1 MDGSLIT
8 GIHQLY
14 ARQSHLI
21 DGGHADAWARTFTPD
36 GEFHS
41 PTYPAPVVGRDRL
54 RAFAED
60 FAHAAREAGE
70 VRRHVV
76 TNLFVESADTTQ
88 AQVSAYLQV
97 IGTRVTGDTAI
108 LRFTTVSDRLVR
120 DGQDWRIARRD
131 VRRDDTA

>member
-1 MDGSLIT
+1 MESALIT

-21 DGGHADAWARTFTPD
+21 DGGDAEAWARTFTPD

-41 PTYPAPVVGRDRL
+41 PTYPAPVVGREGL

-60 FAHAAREAGE
+60 FARGAGEAGE
-70 VRRHVV
+70 IRRHVV
-76 TNLFVESADTTQ
+76 TNLFVESADSTK

-97 IGTRVTGDTAI
+97 IGTRGTGQTRI
-108 LRFTTVSDRLVR
+108 LRFTTLRDRLVH
-120 DGQDWRIARRD
+120 DGRTWRIAHRD

>member
-1 MDGSLIT
+1 MDSALVI
-8 GIHQLY
+8 GIQQLY

-21 DGGHADAWARTFTPD
+21 DGGHAEAWARTFAPD

-76 TNLFVESADTTQ
+76 TNLLVESADTTH

-97 IGTRVTGDTAI
+97 VGTRVTGDTRI
-108 LRFTTVSDRLVR
+108 LRLTTISDRLVR
-120 DGQDWRIARRD
+120 DGEAWRVARRD